1 VPVRESTGFNIQS
14 KAIKTPHLFSL
25 KGKKMVQENHK
36 IRTNTGSTLLNTLI
50 AVAII
55 LIALIGTSNF
65 RYYSTLD
72 ARKASAQT
80 TAARIALMLCESW
93 GGIQGSTSYNPV
105 AHLGSDII
113 VVQTEGPDK
122 PDDFTFLGSYRI
134 VLDEQDDGANGADYF
149 ATLSWKDIKPGLR
162 ALNVIIAWAQR
173 GQKGL
178 ENTNKTFTL
187 TIYTLT

>member
-1 VPVRESTGFNIQS
+1 
-14 KAIKTPHLFSL
+14 
-25 KGKKMVQENHK
+25 MVQKNYK
-36 IRTNTGSTLLNTLI
+36 IRTNAGSTLVNSLI

-80 TAARIALMLCESW
+80 SAARIALILCESW
-93 GGIQGSTSYNPV
+93 RGIQGSPSYNPIT
-105 AHLGSDII
+105 HLGSDITI
-113 VVQTEGPDK
+113 VQSEGPNK

-134 VLDEQDDGANGADYF
+134 VLDEQDDDANGADYF

-162 ALNVIIAWAQR
+162 ALNVIITWAQR
-173 GQKGL
+173 GQRGF
-178 ENTNKTFTL
+178 ENTDKTFTL